1 VSPNGEISKG
11 NGILVSNLRESDVI
25 RERETKE
32 RVESEISKE
41 KLREK
46 KENRFC
52 SVEMWGI
59 CFV

>member
-1 VSPNGEISKG
+1 VSPNGEINNG
-11 NGILVSNLRESDVI
+11 NRILVSNLRESDVI
-25 RERETKE
+25 REGETKE

-46 KENRFC
+46 KENQFC

>member
-1 VSPNGEISKG
+1 VSPNGEINNG
-11 NGILVSNLRESDVI
+11 NRILVSNLRESDVI
-25 RERETKE
+25 REGERKE

-41 KLREK
+41 KLSEK

-52 SVEMWGI
+52 SVEIWGI